1 MITCLK
7 TTGYSILEQ
16 HQGHEHGTDIIAEK
30 NGNKLC
36 LELKGESKAY
46 DVDFGTLVY
55 QIMKKIKAMSNDEC
69 AKEIS
74 KDYEKYVMQCN
85 FSLQK
90 LKIKVFVITD
100 SEVKQLI

>member
-1 MITCLK
+1 MIAYLTK
-7 TTGYSILEQ
+7 SDYTILEQ
-16 HQGHEHGTDIIAEK
+16 HRGHEHGTDIVAEK
-30 NGNKLC
+30 NGNKLY

-55 QIMKKIKAMSNDEC
+55 QIMKKINAVSNDEY
-69 AKEIS
+69 AIGIS
-74 KDYEKYVMQCN
+74 KDYEKYVIQCN
-85 FSLQK
+85 FLLQR